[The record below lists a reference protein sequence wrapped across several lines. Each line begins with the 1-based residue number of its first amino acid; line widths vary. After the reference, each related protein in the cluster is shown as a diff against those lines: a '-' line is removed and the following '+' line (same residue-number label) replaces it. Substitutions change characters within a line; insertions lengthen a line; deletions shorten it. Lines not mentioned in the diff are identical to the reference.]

1 MWRKIR
7 RILFWIGLLC
17 LIVGGWLGW
26 VTWDI
31 LHFSR
36 QDQARKSD
44 VAVVLGAA
52 AWDRRPSPVL
62 EERINHAIDLYKKGT
77 VRKLLFTGGFGGS
90 AAMAESEVARDYAVE
105 HGVSADDILIE
116 KKSHSTLE
124 NLQEAR
130 AVVVGE
136 GLKTVIL
143 VSDPLQ
149 MRRASAMA
157 SDLGLEAVCSPT
169 PTSRYRSKD
178 LKLDFLL
185 TEVYKYNVYLFA
197 GK

>member
-1 MWRKIR
+1 MWRKYR
-7 RILFWIGLLC
+7 RFFLWTGFLC
-17 LIVGGWLGW
+17 LLGGGWLGF
-26 VTWDI
+26 VAWDI
-31 LHFSR
+31 LSFGREDH
-36 QDQARKSD
+36 ARRSD
-44 VAVVLGAA
+44 VAIVLGAA

-62 EERINHAIDLYKKGT
+62 EERINHAVDLYKRKV
-77 VRKLLFTGGFGGS
+77 VRKLLFTGGYGGS

-105 HGVSADDILIE
+105 QGVAVQDILVE
-116 KKSHSTLE
+116 TKSHSTLE

-130 AVVVGE
+130 DLLRTHGLQTAV
-136 GLKTVIL
+136 L

-157 SDLGLEAVCSPT
+157 GDLGIEAVCSPT

-178 LKLDFLL
+178 SKLDFLV
-185 TEVYKYNVYLFA
+185 TEVYKYNVYLLA

>member
-1 MWRKIR
+1 
-7 RILFWIGLLC
+7 
-17 LIVGGWLGW
+17 
-26 VTWDI
+26 
-31 LHFSR
+31 
-36 QDQARKSD
+36 
-44 VAVVLGAA
+44 
-52 AWDRRPSPVL
+52 
-62 EERINHAIDLYKKGT
+62 
-77 VRKLLFTGGFGGS
+77 
-90 AAMAESEVARDYAVE
+90 MAESEVARDYAVE
-105 HGVSADDILIE
+105 HGVSPDDILIE

-157 SDLGLEAVCSPT
+157 KDLGLEAVCSPT
-169 PTSRYRSKD
+169 PTSRYRSTD

-185 TEVYKYNVYLFA
+185 TEVYKYNVYLLA

>member
-1 MWRKIR
+1 M
-7 RILFWIGLLC
+7 
-17 LIVGGWLGW
+17 GW

-31 LHFSR
+31 LHFGR

-157 SDLGLEAVCSPT
+157 KDLGLEAVCSPT
-169 PTSRYRSKD
+169 PTSRYRSTD

-185 TEVYKYNVYLFA
+185 TEVYKYNVYLLA